1 VKKRK
6 ARSAWWAHRKPSE
19 GTEMVFSAAN
29 FFYLVLQGG
38 FELPSIEFPYL
49 GTRGLVGIIM
59 LIHIFFA
66 TLFVGYAI
74 GSPLLQAWSVRTGN
88 PRMER
93 LAHSIARFNVLTFSV
108 GATWAVMFLVV
119 LLGFYP
125 RVTTA
130 LFIHFFW
137 FFPVIAMVSMVL
149 TIWLFYIHYYR
160 AKNRALPINIA
171 AGMAAGFFIWVWM
184 AILTGIDTFM
194 VTGGA
199 GGQAVPSGAE
209 VSSIGAALDSI
220 ISPMWVTQ
228 LVHRTFG
235 NLSWPAFAVAAWA
248 AFAYARAKSA
258 EDKAFYDWAGSMG
271 VIWGTVFLLL
281 QPLGGFATV
290 YVLSSLDYGAGGP
303 TAADTAGPYDRLVG
317 SGPGEGS
324 FTSNLLYINLAM
336 VVGLFVLS
344 NLAMYL
350 GAGRHP
356 NRGGRRPIQFFGL
369 VAAVAGLYSISPL
382 ASLPYFWVRYVAML
396 IMVLATLGALIA
408 YVQGRR
414 QFRYGSPGGRYRAVL
429 LSLGILAAVVTL
441 SMGWMKSNA
450 RAPYT
455 IYGQPEY
462 QVESEQPVTPE
473 ELQQSTS
480 K

>member
-1 VKKRK
+1 
-6 ARSAWWAHRKPSE
+6 
-19 GTEMVFSAAN
+19 MVFSAAN

-38 FELPSIEFPYL
+38 FELPSIGFPYL

-137 FFPVIAMVSMVL
+137 FFPVIAMASMVL

-199 GGQAVPSGAE
+199 GGQAVPSGTE
-209 VSSIGAALDSI
+209 VSSIGVALDSLLN
-220 ISPMWVTQ
+220 PTWLTQ
-228 LVHRTFG
+228 TLHRTFG

-248 AFAYARAKSA
+248 AFSYRRAKSA
-258 EDKAFYDWAGSMG
+258 EDKVFYDWAGSMG
-271 VIWGTVFLLL
+271 VIWGTVFVLL
-281 QPLGGFATV
+281 QPFIGFATV
-290 YVLSSLDYGAGGP
+290 YIMAELDYGA
-303 TAADTAGPYDRLVG
+303 AGPYDRLVG

-356 NRGGRRPIQFFGL
+356 DRGGRRPIRFFGL

-382 ASLPYFWVRYVAML
+382 ADFPDFWVRYVAML

-408 YVQGRR
+408 YVRGRS
-414 QFRYGSPGGRYRAVL
+414 QFRYGSPGGGYRAVL
-429 LSLGILAAVVTL
+429 LALGVLAAVVTL
-441 SMGWMKSNA
+441 SMGWMKSNM

-455 IYGQPEY
+455 IYGQPGY

-473 ELQQSTS
+473 DLQQSAS